1 MSWLFGG
8 RKGHDPNGAAVG
20 RQPPV
25 GGVPPGVGMQ
35 QELRHPV
42 QDMGAGGYQPTASGY
57 QPVPQPAPR
66 VQHQAPQRPPQPHQ
80 TPNQQQQHQ
89 QQQQTPPQ
97 LSHLGTSPTFQRHM
111 SNGASV
117 RVGALKYP
125 ALDMIE
131 VSVKAGAR
139 LLARLPLPLPP
150 PLPLFAGSGF
160 TVPQS
165 TPFLILS
172 HFFLLN
178 RSSSR
183 VKIVEMSPLTENSG
197 CENSRPTR
205 LRQNWAPTG

>member
-1 MSWLFGG
+1 
-8 RKGHDPNGAAVG
+8 
-20 RQPPV
+20 
-25 GGVPPGVGMQ
+25 MQ
-35 QELRHPV
+35 QDLRHPV
-42 QDMGAGGYQPTASGY
+42 QDMGAGGYQPTAGGY

-66 VQHQAPQRPPQPHQ
+66 VQHQAPPRPPQPHQ
-80 TPNQQQQHQ
+80 SPSQQQQHQ

-139 LLARLPLPLPP
+139 LLASTPLPLHSS
-150 PLPLFAGSGF
+150 LPSFAGSGF

-165 TPFLILS
+165 TPFRIVS
-172 HFFLLN
+172 HLA
-178 RSSSR
+178 
-183 VKIVEMSPLTENSG
+183 
-197 CENSRPTR
+197 C
-205 LRQNWAPTG
+205 